1 MMGEQRKIK
10 VVPLVEAFV
19 RQVTSVENDRTAN
32 CWSAVRYNATNAWYV
47 NTSNGNCNNNNT
59 YNRYTLLPCPLA
71 SAELLF
77 SMLLKAEKSCFKNK
91 HQSFTAC
98 RVHYHLSELYQYAR
112 QVFENGLKVGRSKCF
127 VLDYPVYREIFCAL
141 YFDRIVHHMV
151 APLMAEVAE
160 VMHRK
165 HGNVS
170 HGNRIGH
177 SAYTAALSVQDKLRK
192 VTKNWTQKAWVA
204 TRDYSGFFMSI
215 SRQKAASEFRR
226 YAAQVVDV
234 KEPTT
239 AFLIDVVCHYLT
251 ANPTEDCIRLSSA
264 SLWAKVA
271 PNKSLFHTKEGHG
284 LPIGNFPS
292 QLMANLYRT
301 DIDKDVSEMEDV
313 ENVVFVDDRMTCAS
327 YKGTL
332 KQALKATEDISA
344 EFGLMTNHRKCY
356 MQQAD
361 KGVKFC
367 GYVIKCDRIYISNRV
382 VYAAHRLL
390 KEYESK
396 VDEKSELELAGRL
409 NSYLGIM
416 SHTRSYNI
424 QKDIIKETLAAHRT
438 LFFFKRDN
446 HFVCAQLDEYTP
458 KFRAIQN
465 IRKFKNGTHRLQ
477 ARACAKRVQR
487 RSCRRME
494 INSNQ

>member
-10 VVPLVEAFV
+10 VIPLVEAFL
-19 RQVTSVENDRTAN
+19 RQVTSAEGGDTVS
-32 CWSAVRYNATNAWYV
+32 WSAVRNNANNAWYV
-47 NTSNGNCNNNNT
+47 NAGNGNVNNNNT
-59 YNRYTLLPCPLA
+59 YNRYVVLPCPL
-71 SAELLF
+71 SSVELLF
-77 SMLLKAEKSCFKNK
+77 SMMLEAEKTCFKNK
-91 HQSFTAC
+91 HNSLAAC
-98 RVHYHLSELYQYAR
+98 RVHFHLAELYHYAC

-127 VLDYPVYREIFCAL
+127 VHDYPVYREIFCAM

-151 APLMAEVAE
+151 APLMADVAE

-170 HGNRIGH
+170 HGNRTGH
-177 SAYTAALSVQDKLRK
+177 SAFTAAQAVQEALRK
-192 VTKNWTQKAWVA
+192 VTNNWTQKAWVA

-215 SRQKAASEFRR
+215 DRKRAASEFRR

-234 KEPTT
+234 TEPTT
-239 AFLIDVVCHYLT
+239 AFLVNVVCHYLM
-251 ANPTEDCIRLSSA
+251 ADPTRECIRLSPA
-264 SLWAKVA
+264 SMWERVA
-271 PNKSLFHTKEGHG
+271 PNKSLFHAKEGHG

-301 DIDKDVSEMEDV
+301 EIDKAITEMEGV
-313 ENVVFVDDRMTCAS
+313 EHVVFVDDRMTCSAS
-327 YKGTL
+327 QEVL
-332 KQALKATEDISA
+332 KKAHA
-344 EFGLMTNHRKCY
+344 ETGKLSEEYGLATNRQKHY

-382 VYAAHRLL
+382 VHATHRLL
-390 KEYESK
+390 NEYAFRT
-396 VDEKSELELAGRL
+396 DDKSEAELASRL

-424 QKDIIKETLAAHRT
+424 QKDIMKRTLEAHRSNY
-438 LFFFKRDN
+438 FFRRDN
-446 HFVCAQLDEYTP
+446 HLVCAQQTEHTP
-458 KFRAIQN
+458 KFKAIQN
-465 IRKFKNGTHRLQ
+465 VLQFKNETHRLQ
-477 ARACAKRVQR
+477 ARAYAKRVWR
-487 RSCRRME
+487 RACRRME